1 MANLFI
7 YTSKK
12 DSPDSFRREGQTRE
26 GTRSSGHRVC
36 TNRSI
41 GVPWSTTADRR
52 GATQRTKSSTDRF
65 ASELHRIKS
74 RSPISPLP
82 LAPLPGA
89 DRGRNGRNRIK
100 YCPGSPAFRV
110 LARPLSNPGA
120 SNRPGPRQTSSS
132 STLTEVRRSAL
143 SGTRSGNDYE
153 LTCGS
158 RGWRLT
164 TWRELMRP

>member
-1 MANLFI
+1 M
-7 YTSKK
+7 
-12 DSPDSFRREGQTRE
+12 
-26 GTRSSGHRVC
+26 
-36 TNRSI
+36 
-41 GVPWSTTADRR
+41 
-52 GATQRTKSSTDRF
+52 GATALNTVR
-65 ASELHRIKS
+65 E
-74 RSPISPLP
+74 
-82 LAPLPGA
+82 
-89 DRGRNGRNRIK
+89 
-100 YCPGSPAFRV
+100 SPAFRV

-164 TWRELMRP
+164 T